1 MKQVHSIVKNYKE
14 CQLVK
19 HMVNIW
25 SNVENLKS
33 KPLSDLFLK
42 VVLDTIGPFPKKEAK
57 NKYIIIVIDHY
68 SKWCVART
76 ILDHIIAIVT
86 KFL

>member
-1 MKQVHSIVKNYKE
+1 MKQVHCIVKNYKE

-25 SNVENLKS
+25 FNVENLKS

-42 VVLDTIGPFPKKEAK
+42 VVLDTIGPFP
-57 NKYIIIVIDHY
+57 
-68 SKWCVART
+68 
-76 ILDHIIAIVT
+76 
-86 KFL
+86 